1 MPSWHDWQK
10 LIWML
15 ITKPGFS
22 CFVHTLLMAQSV
34 HTWKAPTLVLCFTCF
49 RALAILGCSWPLCPH
64 IQYLMLIGIFKLQR
78 NREPHVPT
86 CSTVVSPRCRQ
97 FISCAHLTQTHLSRI
112 KSVYFPHKRAIRYVP
127 ILFLTV
133 ERGRELHKPSGEGIQ
148 EGLINHWQI
157 TAKATSIPIKAGQMQ
172 NCNWTTSSFKPTVGL
187 PSYLSKSLLVS
198 SMPHCSIV
206 LHSRQ
211 SWLKPQPWKKCLCP
225 QLWCCQPSG
234 IYCKSHSFYCK
245 I

>member
-1 MPSWHDWQK
+1 
-10 LIWML
+10 ML
-15 ITKPGFS
+15 F
-22 CFVHTLLMAQSV
+22 CH
-34 HTWKAPTLVLCFTCF
+34 
-49 RALAILGCSWPLCPH
+49 
-64 IQYLMLIGIFKLQR
+64 
-78 NREPHVPT
+78 
-86 CSTVVSPRCRQ
+86 Q
-97 FISCAHLTQTHLSRI
+97 FISGGRLTHTYLSRI
-112 KSVYFPHKRAIRYVP
+112 KSVYFLHKRAITYVP
-127 ILFLTV
+127 ILFWLWKAGSWK
-133 ERGRELHKPSGEGIQ
+133 RSGEGIQ
-148 EGLINHWQI
+148 QGLINHWQI

-211 SWLKPQPWKKCLCP
+211 SWLKLQPWKKCLCP